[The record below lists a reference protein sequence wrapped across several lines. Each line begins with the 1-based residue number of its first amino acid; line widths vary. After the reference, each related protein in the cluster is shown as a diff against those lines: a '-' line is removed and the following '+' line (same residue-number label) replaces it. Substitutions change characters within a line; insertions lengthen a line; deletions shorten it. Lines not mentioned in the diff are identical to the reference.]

1 MALRLRMHNS
11 KSNRITGFHQGSD
24 FSHGLAPKPPFPGCT
39 DLPAT
44 VSLMLRFRVENY
56 MQRRDF
62 IALLGGVFSW
72 PFLAHAQQKTMPVI
86 GFLSSAGAPSG
97 SASPTWAAF
106 LQGLSETGY
115 VAGRNVAIEYRAA
128 EGRFER
134 LPAFAAEL
142 VGRKVDLIV
151 AANEPA
157 THAAKNSTATIPIV
171 FAVAVDPVATGL
183 VASLAR
189 PGGNLT
195 GVSFMLAELTSK
207 RIELLSELV
216 PRASEFALLVNPNNP
231 NAEPIIQEMQEAAR
245 VKGVQLH
252 VLKAGTESEIDT
264 AFATLIQL
272 HIDALVEGP
281 DNFFFNR
288 RDQIVALAARYSIPV
303 SYELRQ
309 FAEAGG
315 LISYG
320 PNNSALFRLLG
331 TYVGK
336 ILNGAKPAD
345 LPVQQPTRFELVVN
359 LKTAKALGLT
369 VPPSILVRADEV
381 IE

>member
-1 MALRLRMHNS
+1 
-11 KSNRITGFHQGSD
+11 
-24 FSHGLAPKPPFPGCT
+24 
-39 DLPAT
+39 
-44 VSLMLRFRVENY
+44 
-56 MQRRDF
+56 
-62 IALLGGVFSW
+62 
-72 PFLAHAQQKTMPVI
+72 
-86 GFLSSAGAPSG
+86 
-97 SASPTWAAF
+97 
-106 LQGLSETGY
+106 
-115 VAGRNVAIEYRAA
+115 
-128 EGRFER
+128 
-134 LPAFAAEL
+134 
-142 VGRKVDLIV
+142 
-151 AANEPA
+151 
-157 THAAKNSTATIPIV
+157 
-171 FAVAVDPVATGL
+171 GL
-183 VASLAR
+183 VASFAR

-195 GVSFMLAELTSK
+195 GVSFMMAGLTPK

-216 PRASEFALLVNPNNP
+216 PPASEFALLVNPNNP
-231 NAEPIIQEMQEAAR
+231 NAEPMIQEMQETAR

-288 RDQIVALAARYSIPV
+288 RDQIVALAARYSIPA

-345 LPVQQPTRFELVVN
+345 LPVPQPTRFEWVVN

-369 VPPSILVRADEV
+369 VAALDPRPRRRGDRMTAHHPTQSNPMRAANGGLGG
-381 IE
+381 